1 MLAGAWGRCGLVGR
15 LRQANAGGGAQEP
28 DERTRHGVD
37 ELIGQT
43 VASGSSYKQVV
54 ADLGG
59 ERVNLCDRGRERDV
73 MAEQWCLPRLGER
86 LCEFEERGVLIES
99 EFLSK
104 ARGLEC
110 PLQFERSELG
120 ERIED
125 VTVLCLAGH
134 EMAGQNVATQRPERV
149 RERLDVLALVTEQ
162 LAQSDA

>member
-1 MLAGAWGRCGLVGR
+1 MTRAAGALGLSGPLRRSDAGRS
-15 LRQANAGGGAQEP
+15 AEEP
-28 DERTRHGVD
+28 DERTWYGVD

-43 VASGSSYKQVV
+43 VACGVSDEEVM

-59 ERVNLCDRGRERDV
+59 EGVHLRYCGRERDV

-104 ARGLEC
+104 ARGPEC